1 MRRVAPAGLA
11 LVAGLL
17 AACSAD
23 LPQNTLAPA
32 GENARIIADLFAW
45 IFWWALG
52 VFVVVEALL
61 VYTVIR
67 FRQRSVQ
74 VMPPQIHGHTRLEI
88 AWTIAPVLVLASIA
102 VPTVQALGQLSEPP
116 SSNRL
121 DVQVIAHQWWWEF
134 HYPELG
140 VVTAN
145 EMHVP
150 VGTVVNTRL
159 NSADVLHSF
168 WIPRLAGKLD
178 IIPGRTN
185 TMWFNANEPGIYL
198 GQCAELCGLSHA
210 LMKFR
215 VIAQPKE
222 EFEGWVRDQK
232 TAPPAPTGPAAGG
245 AQVFVAPQKL
255 CVTCHT
261 VAGTE
266 AKAEVGPNLTHV
278 GSRTTIAA
286 GVLDN
291 TPENLARWL
300 RDPAAVKPGSKMP
313 RLPLTEQDI
322 SALVAYLG
330 SLR

>member
-1 MRRVAPAGLA
+1 MRGIFSGLA
-11 LVAGLL
+11 AALLV
-17 AACSAD
+17 ACSAD

-32 GENARIIADLFAW
+32 GENARIISDLFAW

-67 FRQRSVQ
+67 FRRRSEQ
-74 VMPPQIHGHTRLEI
+74 ALPPQTHGHTQLEI
-88 AWTIAPVLVLASIA
+88 AWTIAPAIVLALIA

-116 SSNRL
+116 SQQPL
-121 DVQVIAHQWWWEF
+121 QVEVIAHQWWWEF

-145 EMHVP
+145 ELHVP
-150 VGTVVNTRL
+150 VGTVVTTRL
-159 NSADVLHSF
+159 KSADVLHSF

-185 TMWFNANEPGIYL
+185 TMWFNANEAGVYL

-215 VIAQPKE
+215 VIAQSNE

-232 TAPPAPTGPAAGG
+232 AVPPAPTGPAASG
-245 AQVFVAPQKL
+245 AQLFVSPQKL
-255 CVTCHT
+255 CATCHT

-266 AKAEVGPNLTHV
+266 AKAQVGPNLTHV

-286 GVLDN
+286 GVLEN
-291 TPENLARWL
+291 TPENMARWL
-300 RDPAAVKPGSKMP
+300 RDPVAVKPGSKMP
-313 RLPLTEQDI
+313 KLPLSEQDV
-322 SALVAYLG
+322 SALVGYLQ